1 MIFRKS
7 EGSLKAM
14 VGKPKI
20 KLKEKGIFK
29 KKSAK
34 RLAVIFTTAKRRAGK
49 TAASTNL
56 RRIFDCRM
64 AVGVE
69 SQPWF

>member
-64 AVGVE
+64 AVKVE
-69 SQPWF
+69 SQP